1 MQLQSIKFLIIGAF
15 LCAFLA
21 VGVQAQSDDEYE
33 IFDLVNRERSRSRL
47 ASLEW
52 DDDLARLARSYSRKM
67 ARERFFSHYDRDGES
82 VVERANNA
90 RFRWT
95 KIGEN
100 LFFSDDTPQIT
111 TLSVRGWMRSPT
123 HRRNI
128 QDRSWTAT
136 GIGIARS
143 RDDQIY
149 ITQIFVRR

>member
-1 MQLQSIKFLIIGAF
+1 MQLRKLLFIGAL
-15 LCAFLA
+15 LCAVCAFDVA
-21 VGVQAQSDDEYE
+21 AQSDDEYE
-33 IFDLVNRERSRSRL
+33 IFNLVNRERAKSRL
-47 ASLEW
+47 AMLNW
-52 DDDLARLARSYSRKM
+52 DDDLARVARSYSKKM
-67 ARERFFSHYDRDGES
+67 ARERFFGHYDRDGES
-82 VVERANNA
+82 VVERANDA
-90 RFRWT
+90 RLRWV

-111 TLSVRGWMRSPT
+111 TLSVRGWMRSAT

-128 QDRSWTAT
+128 QDRGWTAT